1 MISTFRWRIK
11 KAARMGMALGSWV
24 SGQAPSSATALD
36 EPQVRVLTYHRFGD
50 AARDPFCVA
59 SSDFDLQMR
68 YLAEQG
74 NVVSLADLRRFIDG
88 EVVLPPS
95 AVVVTID
102 DGFRSLYSKAL
113 PILRHYGIP
122 AAAFITPGMMCS
134 EGGGFPE
141 KQIAPEEYLTW
152 NELTAVANAGVTIGS
167 HAWSHQSLGRMTS
180 TEVADEAIRSREAL
194 EAHLGINVE
203 AFAYPFGTL
212 ADFNAMTMRV
222 LEHSGYCC
230 AFTSQHGAV
239 RSGADVFALP
249 RVKVEGGE
257 ELWMF
262 RLLVRGGLDNWRH
275 IDRTLWRLQ
284 MSRSWSLL

>member
-1 MISTFRWRIK
+1 MISAFRWRLK

-50 AARDPFCVA
+50 ATRDPFCIA
-59 SSDFDLQMR
+59 TSDFDLQMR

-74 NVVSLADLRRFIDG
+74 NAVSLADLQRFIDC
-88 EVVLPPS
+88 EVMLPPS

-113 PILRHYGIP
+113 PILQHYGVP
-122 AAAFITPGMMCS
+122 AVAFITPGLMSS
-134 EGGGFPE
+134 EGAIFPA
-141 KQIAPEEYLTW
+141 KQFAPEEYLTW
-152 NELTAVANAGVTIGS
+152 NELTALANAGVTIGS

-180 TEVADEAIRSREAL
+180 TEAADEAIRSREAL
-194 EAHLGINVE
+194 EGRLGIAVD

-222 LEHSGYCC
+222 LEESGYRY

-239 RSGADVFALP
+239 RSGADAFALP
-249 RVKVEGGE
+249 RVKVESGE
-257 ELWMF
+257 KLWMF

-284 MSRSWSLL
+284 MSRS